1 MTPLS
6 EDPTELPL
14 SGIRVPTPRQAA
26 TLRFV
31 AAGILPAPSA
41 EVAPL
46 VRWGWLETLDSTP
59 AIRRPDGYFPPLRLS
74 ADGWR
79 AVAAALDA
87 WQDQAVHRQRHARA
101 GDLVNQSG
109 LVEPRARVQTP
120 LHHPVTELQGL
131 AVQSLDDQVG
141 RPLRGSDRTP
151 PIARVRQL
159 HPPADQARLVLELA
173 GPLKLPHLEEPTVHR
188 SAA

>member
-1 MTPLS
+1 MTPQ
-6 EDPTELPL
+6 P
-14 SGIRVPTPRQAA
+14 GIRVPTPRQAA

-87 WQDQAVHRQRHARA
+87 GRIKPFIASDMR
-101 GDLVNQSG
+101 
-109 LVEPRARVQTP
+109 
-120 LHHPVTELQGL
+120 
-131 AVQSLDDQVG
+131 G
-141 RPLRGSDRTP
+141 RPTS
-151 PIARVRQL
+151 
-159 HPPADQARLVLELA
+159 
-173 GPLKLPHLEEPTVHR
+173 
-188 SAA
+188 